1 LNVGYTI
8 IEDNKRWSQIQ
19 SHVSILLDIYIVS
32 LVVGVFKNNIPNEN
46 ESESVNPKSVSL
58 RLKSRKMITLQTL

>member
-1 LNVGYTI
+1 MGYTI